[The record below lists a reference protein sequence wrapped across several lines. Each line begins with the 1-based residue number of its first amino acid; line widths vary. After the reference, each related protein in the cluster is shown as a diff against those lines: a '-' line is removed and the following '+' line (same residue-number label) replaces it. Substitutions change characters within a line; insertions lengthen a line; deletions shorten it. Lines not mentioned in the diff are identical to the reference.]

1 MILKHTL
8 KRTLVAVSACLI
20 AVSLLVQPAPISAAA
35 SSSSSQSSSS
45 KADRVISIGN
55 QYLGTPYKFGATA
68 KQTKNFD
75 CSSFVQ
81 YVYSKVGVNLPRA
94 SYNQATKGKAV
105 KRSQLKK
112 GDLVFFSS
120 GKSGST
126 KISHVAI
133 YAGNNK
139 ILHTYGSPGVTY
151 SKLSSSTWSNRYV
164 TARRVL

>member
-1 MILKHTL
+1 MTFKQTV
-8 KRTLVAVSACLI
+8 KRISVAVSACLI
-20 AVSLLVQPAPISAAA
+20 AVTLVLQPTTISAA
-35 SSSSSQSSSS
+35 SSTSSQTSSS

-55 QYLGTPYKFGATA
+55 QYLGTPYKFGATPN
-68 KQTKNFD
+68 QTKNFD

-81 YVYSKVGVNLPRA
+81 YVYSKVGVNLPRT
-94 SYNQATKGKAV
+94 SYTQATKGKAV

-112 GDLVFFSS
+112 GDLVFFSN
-120 GKSGST
+120 GRRGAG

-133 YAGNNK
+133 YAGNDK

-151 SKLSSSTWSNRYV
+151 SKLSSSTWSNMYV

>member
-1 MILKHTL
+1 MTITHTL
-8 KRTLVAVSACLI
+8 KRTLAAVSACII
-20 AVSLLVQPAPISAAA
+20 AVSILLQPAPISAA
-35 SSSSSQSSSS
+35 SSSSSTTSSS

-55 QYLGTPYKFGATA
+55 QYLGTPYKFGAKA
-68 KQTKNFD
+68 NQTKNFD

-81 YVYSKVGVNLPRA
+81 YVYSKVGVSLPRA
-94 SYNQATKGKAV
+94 SYNQAKKGKAV

-112 GDLVFFSS
+112 GDLVFFSN
-120 GKSGST
+120 GRRGEG

-151 SKLSSSTWSNRYV
+151 SKLSSSTWSKQYV